1 MKNRTLLAV
10 EQQIA
15 AMGCEVYEIGLYK
28 PHVSGTDTREPEM
41 LPRTWDR
48 ATLLKS
54 VPWLRYQ
61 NSQGRNIYIRP
72 KGEHHLSMVDD
83 LTTGTIKRM
92 KAEGFG
98 PTLVV
103 ETSPG
108 NFQAWLNHGQILP
121 QRLSTLAARELAE
134 KFGGD
139 KGAAD
144 WRHFGRLAGFTN
156 RKARYQSLDGAYP
169 FVRITVAR
177 QANVYS
183 SAGDFVANVRQ
194 IANSLENPIRTA
206 PSAHRDVPMPSIHD
220 FRSNPIYSG
229 DGNRI
234 DLAYAIFAMAHG
246 RDEAA
251 ISADLR
257 TRDLSKKGMEKRQ
270 AATLLER
277 CPRLVNVLRILDED
291 AYRSQLFLGDRTAR
305 NVCKFCTV
313 AAVAGVPNSAIT
325 SGSMRAFPCLMILCN
340 LLATA
345 LMKFGSKLTA
355 VPPNLLRRFTFCASG
370 SVSQAPVWTI
380 VWRNCQSTWRS
391 ETSLVPK

>member
-1 MKNRTLLAV
+1 MKNRTLQAV

-28 PHVSGTDTREPEM
+28 PHTPGSDSREPEM

-83 LTTGTIKRM
+83 LSAAAIKQM
-92 KAEGFG
+92 KTEGFT

-108 NFQAWLNHGQILP
+108 NFQAWLNHGQVLP
-121 QRLSTLAARELAE
+121 QLLSTLTARALA
-134 KFGGD
+134 KQFGGD

-156 RKARYQSLDGAYP
+156 RKGKYQSTDGSYP
-169 FVRITVAR
+169 FVRIIDGRPTH
-177 QANVYS
+177 VYPG
-183 SAGDFVANVRQ
+183 AGSFVANIRRVVS
-194 IANSLENPIRTA
+194 SLENPTRAAT
-206 PSAHRDVPMPSIHD
+206 SAHHHGRLPSIDD
-220 FRSNPIYSG
+220 FRSNPSYEG

-246 RDEAA
+246 QDEAT
-251 ISADLR
+251 ISADIR
-257 TRDLSKKGMEKRQ
+257 TRDLSKKGMEERQ
-270 AATLLER
+270 AIYIARTLSKARKCLESSR
-277 CPRLVNVLRILDED
+277 
-291 AYRSQLFLGDRTAR
+291 
-305 NVCKFCTV
+305 
-313 AAVAGVPNSAIT
+313 
-325 SGSMRAFPCLMILCN
+325 
-340 LLATA
+340 
-345 LMKFGSKLTA
+345 
-355 VPPNLLRRFTFCASG
+355 
-370 SVSQAPVWTI
+370 
-380 VWRNCQSTWRS
+380 
-391 ETSLVPK
+391 

>member
-28 PHVSGTDTREPEM
+28 PHVPGTDTRDPEM

-72 KGEHHLSMVDD
+72 KGEHHLSMADD
-83 LTTGTIKRM
+83 LTADAVRRM
-92 KAEGFG
+92 RAEGFG

-121 QRLSTLAARELAE
+121 QHISTIAARTLATR
-134 KFGGD
+134 FGGD

-156 RKARYQSLDGAYP
+156 RKAKYQSKEGAYP
-169 FVRITVAR
+169 FVRVIDAR
-177 QANVYS
+177 PAQVYAA
-183 SAGDFVANVRQ
+183 AGDFVDSVREV
-194 IANSLENPIRTA
+194 ASSLESPTRA
-206 PSAHRDVPMPSIHD
+206 AASARIDGRLLSIDD
-220 FRSNPIYSG
+220 FRSNPSYDG

-234 DLAYAIFAMAHG
+234 DLAYSVYALAHG
-246 RDEAA
+246 VSEAA
-251 ISADLR
+251 IAEAINS
-257 TRDLSKKGMEKRQ
+257 RDLSKKGAPNRQ
-270 AATLLER
+270 SAYTIRTIAKAAQ
-277 CPRLVNVLRILDED
+277 RIQGQNG
-291 AYRSQLFLGDRTAR
+291 R
-305 NVCKFCTV
+305 
-313 AAVAGVPNSAIT
+313 
-325 SGSMRAFPCLMILCN
+325 
-340 LLATA
+340 
-345 LMKFGSKLTA
+345 
-355 VPPNLLRRFTFCASG
+355 
-370 SVSQAPVWTI
+370 
-380 VWRNCQSTWRS
+380 
-391 ETSLVPK
+391 